1 MCLPRTRCPK
11 SNQSFASA
19 VAQLIK
25 DKAGKRETNPGL
37 DPKAEPRR
45 ANIFSRLAALRLRT
59 HLLIG
64 RRRQSARWRIS
75 LRLTHREKPTAC
87 SPGSAVATAE
97 SRTGIAAQIERERGL
112 AE

>member
-37 DPKAEPRR
+37 DPKAE
-45 ANIFSRLAALRLRT
+45 
-59 HLLIG
+59 LLIG